1 MTREEA
7 VARIKNHIE
16 IHRYN
21 ERNAV
26 KIFEALNMAIKAL
39 EQPEPCEDAVSR
51 EAVLEVFMENA
62 DRGVLAYTTAWR
74 NIKDLPSV
82 TPKQDWIPVSEGMP
96 EEREWVGTKQFG
108 TTISDEVYVT
118 FEAPNG
124 ERFVKHLSFQNGK
137 VPSFKQ
143 REIDVWFGGATP
155 VAWKPLPEPYQP
167 DAK

>member
-1 MTREEA
+1 MKREEA
-7 VARIKNHIE
+7 AQVLKNVAFMLKDGTRFMK
-16 IHRYN
+16 
-21 ERNAV
+21 
-26 KIFEALNMAIKAL
+26 FEHEQEFREAYEMAIKAL
-39 EQPEPCEDAVSR
+39 EQP
-51 EAVLEVFMENA
+51 
-62 DRGVLAYTTAWR
+62 G
-74 NIKDLPSV
+74 
-82 TPKQDWIPVSEGMP
+82 QDWIPVSEGMP
-96 EEREWVGTKQFG
+96 KEREWVGTKQFG

-167 DAK
+167 DTK

>member
-1 MTREEA
+1 MSDLISRPEKRTEERTETRACDSISRQAAIDALKAQKKAIENCIRHMIGDNSRE
-7 VARIKNHIE
+7 VAA
-16 IHRYN
+16 
-21 ERNAV
+21 RNQV
-26 KIFEALNMAIKAL
+26 VVDMDIIQSLPPV
-39 EQPEPCEDAVSR
+39 QPE
-51 EAVLEVFMENA
+51 
-62 DRGVLAYTTAWR
+62 
-74 NIKDLPSV
+74 
-82 TPKQDWIPVSEGMP
+82 QDWIPVSEGMP

>member
-1 MTREEA
+1 MTLNGAITELVLLSEHPMMPVIFRPA
-7 VARIKNHIE
+7 LQKVIE
-16 IHRYN
+16 TIS
-21 ERNAV
+21 E
-26 KIFEALNMAIKAL
+26 FEA
-39 EQPEPCEDAVSR
+39 QPE
-51 EAVLEVFMENA
+51 
-62 DRGVLAYTTAWR
+62 
-74 NIKDLPSV
+74 
-82 TPKQDWIPVSEGMP
+82 QDWIPVSEGMP

-155 VAWKPLPEPYQP
+155 VAWKPLPEPWEG
-167 DAK
+167 DAE

>member
-1 MTREEA
+1 MTLNGAITQLVLLSEHPMMPVIFRPA
-7 VARIKNHIE
+7 LQKVIE
-16 IHRYN
+16 TIS
-21 ERNAV
+21 E
-26 KIFEALNMAIKAL
+26 FEA
-39 EQPEPCEDAVSR
+39 QPE
-51 EAVLEVFMENA
+51 
-62 DRGVLAYTTAWR
+62 
-74 NIKDLPSV
+74 
-82 TPKQDWIPVSEGMP
+82 QDWIPVSEGMP

-155 VAWKPLPEPYQP
+155 VAWKPLPEPWEG
-167 DAK
+167 DME